1 MRRILN
7 QLILPILITL
17 SYSTISCGAVT
28 KMKDKNELS
37 TMKLKIVQAGDP
49 VLRKAARPLTKEEIL
64 DPATQHLIALMKNT
78 MRDAPGVGL
87 AAPQVG
93 VSLQIAVI
101 EDQEEFINHLK
112 PEDIKK
118 CDRKPV
124 AFHVIINPKLTLL
137 ESDQQP
143 DFYEGC
149 LSLTGYMASVPR
161 AYKVK
166 VEALNEKGE
175 PVTINAQGW
184 YARILQHEVDH
195 LNGTIYIDRMRT
207 RTFTN
212 AENYKALKMGKCD
225 VD

>member
-1 MRRILN
+1 MITRIFLS
-7 QLILPILITL
+7 LIFLC
-17 SYSTISCGAVT
+17 STISFGAIN
-28 KMKDKNELS
+28 KMNDNHELHA
-37 TMKLKIVQAGDP
+37 MKLKLVQVGDP
-49 VLRKAARPLTKEEIL
+49 VLRKVARPLTKEEIL
-64 DPATQHLIALMKNT
+64 EPATQHLIAMMKNT

-93 VSLQIAVI
+93 VSLQLAVI
-101 EDQEEFINHLK
+101 EDLDKYINQLS

-124 AFHVIINPKLTLL
+124 DFHVIVNPTLTLL
-137 ESDQQP
+137 ESDEQP

-175 PVTINAQGW
+175 PVTIHAQGW
-184 YARILQHEVDH
+184 YARILQHEIDH
-195 LNGTIYIDRMRT
+195 LNGMIYIDRMHART
-207 RTFTN
+207 LTT
-212 AENYKALKMGKCD
+212 AENYKALKIRKCD